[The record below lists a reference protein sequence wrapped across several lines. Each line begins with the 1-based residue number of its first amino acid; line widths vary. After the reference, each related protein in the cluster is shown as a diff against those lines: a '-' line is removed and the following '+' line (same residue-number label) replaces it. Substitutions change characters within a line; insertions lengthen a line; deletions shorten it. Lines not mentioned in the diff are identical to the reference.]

1 MAWKLDYPEEEHS
14 ARLIIGDP
22 VAEAYEWIKA
32 YAKSISRDGYDED
45 YGSREVTAEELIST
59 ASKNI
64 EKTDDDWEDSINKG
78 GLLEGMSVDS
88 TFWDKLSIIK
98 GLEIPSNKRNDFF
111 SCSC

>member
-1 MAWKLDYPEEEHS
+1 MAWELDYPEEEHS

-45 YGSREVTAEELIST
+45 YGSQEITAEELIST
-59 ASKNI
+59 ASNNI
-64 EKTDDDWEDSINKG
+64 QNKDGWGDYISKG

-98 GLEIPSNKRNDFF
+98 GIEIPANKRNNFF